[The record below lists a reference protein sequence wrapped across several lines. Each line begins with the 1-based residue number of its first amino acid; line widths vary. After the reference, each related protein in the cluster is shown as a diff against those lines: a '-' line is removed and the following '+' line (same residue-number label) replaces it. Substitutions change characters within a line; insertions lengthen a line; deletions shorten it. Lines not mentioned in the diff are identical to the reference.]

1 MYRSWYAVCND
12 FQKLT
17 VGSRERP
24 TTAVWMSRGQAWVQ
38 WLATGATVVTSW
50 RGIPVAFA
58 RLQRLGQGLS
68 PPAGVSP
75 LLLGVHAL
83 WVGCC
88 VEMTYMVAG
97 LKRSWIRHTLDWH
110 ISGNVGRRSMA
121 DSVAC
126 VAETPHRA

>member
-1 MYRSWYAVCND
+1 MYRFWYAVCND

-38 WLATGATVVTSW
+38 WLATGATVVTNW
-50 RGIPVAFA
+50 KGIPVAFA

-88 VEMTYMVAG
+88 RGNDIWFQVLSGHGFV
-97 LKRSWIRHTLDWH
+97 TLLT
-110 ISGNVGRRSMA
+110 G
-121 DSVAC
+121 
-126 VAETPHRA
+126 T